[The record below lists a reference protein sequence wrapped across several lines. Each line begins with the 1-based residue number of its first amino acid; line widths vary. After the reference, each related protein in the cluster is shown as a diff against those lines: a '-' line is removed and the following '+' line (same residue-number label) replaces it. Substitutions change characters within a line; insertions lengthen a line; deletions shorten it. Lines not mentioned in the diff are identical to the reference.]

1 LRKYICI
8 TVLSFPHEL
17 LPPRLRVA
25 LLPILLHL
33 HQSQLDFLISFF
45 GANSLE
51 KPVVSM
57 GDSGGSTMS
66 VSVQGHNI
74 IEEALLPYFQVNK
87 ASFYL

>member
-1 LRKYICI
+1 MTDYVNPFISY
-8 TVLSFPHEL
+8 THEL
-17 LPPRLRVA
+17 SLLRLRVA

-51 KPVVSM
+51 KPVVSG
-57 GDSGGSTMS
+57 GDSGGSTFS
-66 VSVQGHNI
+66 VSVKGHNV

>member
-1 LRKYICI
+1 MNLF
-8 TVLSFPHEL
+8 FPFSHEL

-45 GANSLE
+45 GANNLE
-51 KPVVSM
+51 KPVVSV
-57 GDSGGSTMS
+57 GDLGGSTLS
-66 VSVQGHNI
+66 VSVKGHNI

-87 ASFYL
+87 IYLFL